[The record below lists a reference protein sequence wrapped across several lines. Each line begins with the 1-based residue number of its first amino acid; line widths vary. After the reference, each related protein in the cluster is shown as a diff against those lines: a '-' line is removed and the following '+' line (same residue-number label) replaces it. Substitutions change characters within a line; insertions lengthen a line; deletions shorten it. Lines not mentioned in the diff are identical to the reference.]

1 MMSQTLT
8 MPPLLGDLL
17 KREFDSNYN
26 RERITLKAGTT
37 YAVGS
42 VLGKVSATGV
52 YVLSAHQSVA
62 GSEGAELAC
71 AVLLETSDAT
81 HTNVQ
86 ALAVVR
92 GPVIVA
98 EQALIFDAS
107 VNTGEH
113 HIIKHQQL
121 AAFGLVVAHTA

>member
-1 MMSQTLT
+1 MSQVLT
-8 MPPLLGDLL
+8 MPSVLGDLL
-17 KREFDSNYN
+17 KREFDPNYN
-26 RERITLKAGTT
+26 RERITLKAGTD

-52 YVLSAHQSVA
+52 YVLSPNQSIT

-71 AVLLETSDAT
+71 AVLLEAVDAT
-81 HTNVQ
+81 QAEMQ

-92 GPVIVA
+92 GPVILA
-98 EQALIFDAS
+98 EHKLTFDVS
-107 VNTGEH
+107 VSAADH
-113 HIIKHQQL
+113 QLIKHQQL